1 MKTSVIRQR
10 VADFLRQHAPFDS
23 LSDGDLLELA
33 GSGKVKF
40 HQSEEFLYRQGE
52 GKIPQIWVIQQGRV
66 EVLDESDGTERVH
79 DVLGEGDLLGLDRFV
94 GVGSFQYSARTLS
107 DVILYGVGAAELE
120 GVIARYPEV
129 ERYLSARFSMAG
141 GPGFERRSWLD
152 AEAPPLSFLRARHG
166 RQNYFCLELPRL
178 GEAYS
183 TRSAIRVML
192 EKNVD
197 AIRIDDSTILSAREL
212 ALFCNHDVPGLIR
225 DLKAAESPEEIAPL
239 LLLARRFVMD
249 ALASANDLDECC
261 LIGGYVIRAAADA
274 CIRLAEL
281 EAVASGIDAPAVP
294 YCWMMFGASARAD
307 IPQPRFPTI
316 AVIYDDSGPA
326 FSPLESFFFVSVAGM
341 TSHYFHESGLSGVGI
356 EWPEG
361 AHPAMPMSEWKRL
374 YSETIQDPVR
384 NHLFE
389 RREFF
394 DLVPLHG
401 DRLICDQLISHF
413 CAEVGAEKMAISLL
427 ANDTLINLPP
437 LTLSEGMV
445 VELDGVRH
453 DSFDIES
460 VVLQP
465 IADAARVFALNSGR
479 LEKAGTLER
488 LSQAIVDYPEA
499 ADLLSEAADAFRIG
513 LYHRTISGG
522 RRIHPA
528 KLGKLDQ
535 MMLKTAFT
543 SVHRVVQF
551 TVNQFVGGL

>member
-40 HQSEEFLYRQGE
+40 HQSEEYLYRQGD
-52 GKIPQIWVIQQGRV
+52 GKIPLIWVIQQGRV
-66 EVLDESDGTERVH
+66 EVLDERDGTELLH

-94 GVGSFQYSARTLS
+94 GDGSFQHSARTLS
-107 DVILYGVGAAELE
+107 DVILYGVGAAEME
-120 GVIARYPEV
+120 AVVARYPEV

-152 AEAPPLSFLRARHG
+152 SEPPPISFLRARQG
-166 RQNYFCLELPRL
+166 RQYYCSQELPL
-178 GEAYS
+178 LEGAYS
-183 TRSAIRVML
+183 TRTAIRAML
-192 EKNVD
+192 EQNVD
-197 AIRIDDSTILSAREL
+197 AVRLDDATILSAREL
-212 ALFCNHDVPGLIR
+212 SLFCNHDVPGLISK
-225 DLKAAESPEEIAPL
+225 LQESLSPEEIAPL

-261 LIGGYVIRAAADA
+261 LIGGYVIRAAAGA
-274 CIRLAEL
+274 CIRLAEM
-281 EAVASGIDAPAVP
+281 EAVVSGIAAPTVP

-307 IPQPRFPTI
+307 IPSPKFPTI
-316 AVIYDDSGPA
+316 AVIYDDSGA
-326 FSPLESFFFVSVAGM
+326 DFNPLESFYFVSVAGM
-341 TSHYFHESGLSGVGI
+341 TAHYFDESGLSGVGI

-361 AHPAMPMSEWKRL
+361 AHPAMPMSEWQRL
-374 YSETIQDPVR
+374 YSETIADPIG

-394 DLVPLHG
+394 DLVSLHG
-401 DRLICDQLISHF
+401 ERWICNQLISRF
-413 CAEVGAEKMAISLL
+413 CAEIAAEPMAISLL

-465 IADAARVFALNSGR
+465 ISDAARVFALRSGHMD
-479 LEKAGTLER
+479 KAGTLER
-488 LSQAIVDYPEA
+488 LARAIVDYPDA
-499 ADLLSEAADAFRIG
+499 ADMLIEAADAFRIG

-535 MMLKTAFT
+535 MLLKTAFT
-543 SVHRVVQF
+543 SVHRVMQF
-551 TVNQFVGGL
+551 TVNRFV

>member
-40 HQSEEFLYRQGE
+40 HQSEEYLYRQGD
-52 GKIPQIWVIQQGRV
+52 GKIPLIWVIQQGRV
-66 EVLDESDGTERVH
+66 EVLDEMDGIQRLH
-79 DVLGEGDLLGLDRFV
+79 DVLSEGDLLGLDRFV
-94 GVGSFQYSARTLS
+94 GDGSFQYSARTLS
-107 DVILYGVGAAELE
+107 DVILYGVGAAEME
-120 GVIARYPEV
+120 AVVARYPEV

-141 GPGFERRSWLD
+141 APGFERRSWLD
-152 AEAPPLSFLRARHG
+152 SEPPPLSFLRARKG
-166 RQNYFCLELPRL
+166 RQNYFCQELPRL
-178 GEAYS
+178 DDAYS
-183 TRSAIRVML
+183 TRSAIRAML

-212 ALFCNHDVPGLIR
+212 SLFCNHDVPGLIGK
-225 DLKAAESPEEIAPL
+225 LQAALSPEEIAPL

-261 LIGGYVIRAAADA
+261 LIGGYVLRAAAGA
-274 CIRLAEL
+274 CIRIAEL
-281 EAVASGIDAPAVP
+281 EAVASGIEAPTLP

-316 AVIYDDSGPA
+316 AVIYDDSGPE
-326 FSPLESFFFVSVAGM
+326 FSPLESFYFVSVAGM

-361 AHPAMPMSEWKRL
+361 THPAMPMSEWQRL
-374 YSETIQDPVR
+374 YSETIADPIR
-384 NHLFE
+384 NHLYE

-401 DRLICDQLISHF
+401 ERWICNQLISRF
-413 CAEVGAEKMAISLL
+413 CSEIAAEPMVISLL
-427 ANDTLINLPP
+427 ANDTLMNLPP

-465 IADAARVFALNSGR
+465 IADAARVFALSSGR
-479 LEKAGTLER
+479 PEKAGTLER
-488 LSQAIVDYPEA
+488 LTSAVADYPDA
-499 ADLLSEAADAFRIG
+499 ADILIEAADAFRIG

-535 MMLKTAFT
+535 MLLKTAFT
-543 SVHRVVQF
+543 SVHRVMQF
-551 TVNQFVGGL
+551 TVNRFV

>member
-23 LSDGDLLELA
+23 IADSDLLELA

-40 HQSEEFLYRQGE
+40 HQSEEYLFRQGE
-52 GKIPQIWVIQQGRV
+52 GKIPLIWVIQQGRV
-66 EVLDESDGTERVH
+66 EVLDERDGTERLH

-94 GVGSFQYSARTLS
+94 GDGSFQYSARTLS
-107 DVILYGVGAAELE
+107 DVILYGVGAGEME
-120 GVIARYPEV
+120 TVVARYPEV

-152 AEAPPLSFLRARHG
+152 SEPPPLSFLRARHG
-166 RQNYFCLELPRL
+166 RQNYFSQDLPSLE
-178 GEAYS
+178 GVYS
-183 TRSAIRVML
+183 TRSAIRAML

-197 AIRIDDSTILSAREL
+197 ALRIDDASILSAREL
-212 ALFCNHDVPGLIR
+212 SLFCNHDVPGLIHK
-225 DLKAAESPEEIAPL
+225 LQGALSPEEIAPL

-261 LIGGYVIRAAADA
+261 LMGGYVIRAAADA

-281 EAVASGIDAPAVP
+281 EAVESGIAAPTVP

-307 IPQPRFPTI
+307 IPSPKFPTI
-316 AVIYDDSGPA
+316 AVIYDDSGA
-326 FSPLESFFFVSVAGM
+326 DFSPLESFYFVSVAGM

-356 EWPEG
+356 EWPQG
-361 AHPAMPMSEWKRL
+361 THPAMPLSEWQRL

-401 DRLICDQLISHF
+401 DRLICNQLISRF
-413 CAEVGAEKMAISLL
+413 CAEIAAEPMAISLM
-427 ANDTLINLPP
+427 ANDTLMNLPP

-453 DSFDIES
+453 ESFDIES

-465 IADAARVFALNSGR
+465 IADAARVFALSSGQM
-479 LEKAGTLER
+479 EKAGTLER
-488 LSQAIVDYPEA
+488 LTRAVLDYPEA
-499 ADLLSEAADAFRIG
+499 ADIVMEAADAFRIG

-535 MMLKTAFT
+535 MLLKTAFT
-543 SVHRVVQF
+543 SVHRVMQF
-551 TVNQFVGGL
+551 TVNRFV